1 MKWTPPTPLTPR
13 TKYSSEK
20 GFTAVETIVL
30 LAILVVAVYF
40 VVFSYFNYQILPVSS
55 YVELEYLQEA
65 ENTCRN
71 IWAANKIFNSENQ
84 VRVRE
89 RVGTRMRRVNKNVY
103 VGWSDTSYVEFEQG
117 DLEQAWPKGL
127 GIDFSDT
134 KYFSYSTHADS
145 VIATGITGGTEYG
158 DDGINPLRIVYSPN
172 DPDSQWRRYNFW
184 SDMSKFRAG
193 DKSN

>member
-1 MKWTPPTPLTPR
+1 MKWTPLTPPITR
-13 TKYSSEK
+13 TSEK
-20 GFTAVETIVL
+20 GFTAVETIIL

-55 YVELEYLQEA
+55 YVEIEYLQEA

-71 IWAANKIFNSENQ
+71 IWTANKIFHSENQ
-84 VRVRE
+84 VRLRE
-89 RVGTRMRRVNKNVY
+89 RVGNRWRRVNKNIY
-103 VGWSDTSYVEFEQG
+103 VGWADTSYVEFEQG

-127 GIDFSDT
+127 GIDFAGT

-158 DDGINPLRIVYSPN
+158 DDGINPVRIVYSPN
-172 DPDSQWRRYNFW
+172 DTDSQWRRYNLW

-193 DKSN
+193 GKSNR